1 MILLIQFRGGY
12 TAGSKTG
19 SGDPAGIIA
28 RSMTHGREGVIFVEL
43 NYRLGAM
50 GWLAGPTFQAE

>member
-1 MILLIQFRGGY
+1 
-12 TAGSKTG
+12 
-19 SGDPAGIIA
+19 
-28 RSMTHGREGVIFVEL
+28 MTHGREGVIFVEL